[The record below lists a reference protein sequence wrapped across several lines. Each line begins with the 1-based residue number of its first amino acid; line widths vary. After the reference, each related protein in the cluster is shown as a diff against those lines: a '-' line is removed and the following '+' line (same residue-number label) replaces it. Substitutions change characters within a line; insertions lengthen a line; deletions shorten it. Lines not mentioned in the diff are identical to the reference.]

1 MKNLGR
7 RIERLEAEVAPSY
20 ERMLSDVEIAVGMV
34 WMQQQGGA
42 MADRVNELLAKT
54 KTTREAQG
62 LPVTTVLPRAR

>member
-34 WMQQQGGA
+34 WIQQHGGPLANRLGEILAA
-42 MADRVNELLAKT
+42 MDVKPDKRELPMTKPRLA
-54 KTTREAQG
+54 
-62 LPVTTVLPRAR
+62 L